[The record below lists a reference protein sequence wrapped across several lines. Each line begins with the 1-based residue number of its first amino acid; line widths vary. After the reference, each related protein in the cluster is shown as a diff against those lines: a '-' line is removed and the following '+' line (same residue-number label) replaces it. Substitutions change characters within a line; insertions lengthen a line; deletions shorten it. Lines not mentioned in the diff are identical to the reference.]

1 MTISSRCLELGM
13 SGPTGTRRLAEGPT
27 FARPKSWKIVVLLP
41 AIITMHRNFGEPLL
55 MLSMAHLSACAV

>member
-1 MTISSRCLELGM
+1 M